1 MRQLVWH
8 VCDQSGCSYKA
19 KQAGHLKTHLSDVHG
34 IGVVWHVC
42 DQPNCSYK
50 AKHAGNLIKH
60 KAFVHDTGVVWHVC
74 DQSGCSYK
82 AKQASNLKIH
92 KAFVHDIGV
101 VWHVC
106 DQPNCSYKTKQ
117 AGKLKRHLSGVHGI
131 GVVWHVCDQP
141 NCSYKAKQAVHLKQ
155 HLSDVHDIG
164 VVWHVCDQPNC
175 SYKSK
180 KAVHLKRHLSSMHD
194 IGQHTCAY
202 CMGNRNSSIPFEGT
216 NGVVSNI
223 CRGCYNKATGKNSRA
238 EKQWSDYLDEHIGTA
253 HLLASDRS
261 MRGIGGC
268 QLYRPDKLYASP
280 ELVVI
285 AECDEHQHAY
295 NCGDYTCDEKR
306 ISDLFD
312 EFDGTQLVVIRWN
325 PDSYKP
331 ASGAKKTK
339 QERLDKMVEVFRSVL
354 QSPPE
359 DMIHIFYLYFDANN
373 PRLSVHLPHTL
384 IY

>member
-19 KQAGHLKTHLSDVHG
+19 KQAGTLKE
-34 IGVVWHVC
+34 
-42 DQPNCSYK
+42 
-50 AKHAGNLIKH
+50 
-60 KAFVHDTGVVWHVC
+60 
-74 DQSGCSYK
+74 
-82 AKQASNLKIH
+82 H

-106 DQPNCSYKTKQ
+106 DQPNCNHKAKHAGNLKTHLSDVHGMGVVWHVCDQANCSYKAKQ
-117 AGKLKRHLSGVHGI
+117 AGSLKQHLSDVHDVGVE
-131 GVVWHVCDQP
+131 WHVCDQP
-141 NCSYKAKQAVHLKQ
+141 NCSYKAKKAGSLKT
-155 HLSDVHDIG
+155 HLSAVHDIG

-175 SYKSK
+175 SYKAK
-180 KAVHLKRHLSSMHD
+180 RAGHLKEHKAFVHD

-202 CMGNRNSSIPFEGT
+202 CMGNRNSSIPFEST

-238 EKQWSDYLDEHIGTA
+238 EKQWSDYLDEHIGTQY
-253 HLLASDRS
+253 LIGSDRS

-280 ELVVI
+280 ELVI
-285 AECDEHQHAY
+285 IGECDEHQHAY
-295 NCGDYTCDEKR
+295 NSGDYTCDEKR
-306 ISDLFD
+306 ISDLYD

-331 ASGAKKTK
+331 PSGTIKTR
-339 QERLDKMVEVFRSVL
+339 QERLDKMVEVFRSAL
-354 QSPPE
+354 HGPPE
-359 DMIHIFYLYFDANN
+359 DMIHILYLYFDAEN
-373 PRLSVHLPHTL
+373 PRLSQSIPHTL
-384 IY
+384 IC